1 MTAND
6 ATKEL
11 SEGTFELPAGAFLLP
26 AIASATYSQLEV

>member
-1 MTAND
+1 MTANH
-6 ATKEL
+6 ATKGL

>member
-26 AIASATYSQLEV
+26 AVASATYSQLEV

>member
-1 MTAND
+1 MAVND

-11 SEGTFELPAGAFLLP
+11 IEGTFELPAGAFLLP